1 MHRLYWELQQQMST
15 LESEIGKPTP
25 HPPTTIFLYKT
36 IKALLLQP
44 PFPLFINLSDKMRNE
59 AN

>member
-1 MHRLYWELQQQMST
+1 MST
-15 LESEIGKPTP
+15 LESDIDKPTP

-36 IKALLLQP
+36 IKTLLLQP
-44 PFPLFINLSDKMRNE
+44 HFPLFINLSDKMRNE